1 MLLSYLDRSWRVIAT
16 GFAFSVF
23 FGGGALAAL
32 TVLPIVVKLKI
43 GGTTGR
49 RNAQRFIQ
57 GLFRVFAAMLQGL
70 GVLRLDVVGAER
82 LADSHGHL
90 VIANHPTLLDVVF
103 LMAFIPRAQCI
114 VKHELWNHRYLGGV
128 VRLCGYIP
136 NNLEPEALLQAC
148 KTSIDSGD
156 NLIIFP
162 EGTRTRPG
170 EPMRFHRGFANI
182 ALLAEARIQL
192 VTILCK
198 PIMLLKGDP
207 WWRIPPRRS
216 QFTVTVGD
224 SLDSKMLLREQSR
237 SIAARALVRHIEG
250 YYGEQLATQ

>member
-1 MLLSYLDRSWRVIAT
+1 VLLSYIDRGWRVIAT
-16 GFAFSVF
+16 GLAFSVF

-32 TVLPIVVKLKI
+32 TVLPLVARLKI
-43 GGTTGR
+43 RGTTGR
-49 RNAQRFIQ
+49 RNAQRFVQ
-57 GLFRVFAAMLQGL
+57 SLFRAFVVLLQAL
-70 GVLRLDVVGAER
+70 GILRLQVFGAER
-82 LADSHGHL
+82 LANSHGHL

-114 VKHELWNHRYLGGV
+114 VKHELWHHRYLGGV

-136 NNLEPEALLQAC
+136 NNLEPAALLDAC

-162 EGTRTRPG
+162 EGTRSRPG
-170 EPMRFHRGFANI
+170 EAMRFHRGFANI
-182 ALLAEARIQL
+182 ALLSEARIQL

-207 WWRIPPRRS
+207 WWRVPPRRA

-224 SLDSKMLLREQSR
+224 SLDSKAILREQSR
-237 SIAARALVRHIEG
+237 SIAARALVRHIES